1 MIDYREIIR
10 LKSADYSNTS
20 VASSTGNCRSLVSE
34 VWERAKKYNLSWP
47 LPSTMTNEIIKQVL
61 YPERIN
67 TTLRMPP
74 DFEHVHTELA
84 KPGVT
89 LTLLWSEYCSSCEE
103 AGRIPYQHT
112 QFNELYHAFAVTQK
126 ATLRLKHKPGDQMQV
141 DWVGDTLCIYDP
153 VTEESTKAYI
163 FVTCLPC
170 SMYGYAEAFPD
181 MKTSSWLNGHIHA
194 FDFFGGVP
202 RITVPDNCKT
212 STIKN
217 TRTELIL
224 NQSYREM
231 AEHYGT
237 TIIPARPLSPKDKA
251 AIEGSVRVIE
261 TWVLASLRNRKFF
274 SFEELNIAIRDKMK
288 EYNERPFQ
296 KRKGSRLSA
305 FEKEEKDFLM
315 PLPAT
320 PYESA
325 VWSKATIQPDYLI
338 NVGDVKY
345 SVPHDLIGKEV
356 DIRATDKVIEV
367 FYHQS
372 RVASHVRVTYSPD
385 PVYNPDHMPVNHRKY
400 MQYGTDHYLEWAES
414 IGSSTLV
421 VTKGF
426 LYNHKVEQ
434 QGYKSC
440 SGLMKLSDKYTPERL
455 ENACERALSYTPQP
469 SLKNI
474 ATILQNGQD
483 KLRNEKPVH
492 KSTSQ
497 YGITRGSSYYK
508 GGVRS

>member
-10 LKSADYSNTS
+10 LKTAEHSNTS
-20 VASSTGNCRSLVSE
+20 VASSTGNCRSLVAD
-34 VWERAKKYNLSWP
+34 VWARAQKNNLFWP
-47 LPSTMTNEIIKQVL
+47 LPSTLTNEVLKQIL
-61 YPERIN
+61 YPERQDAN
-67 TTLRMPP
+67 QRMMP
-74 DFEHVHTELA
+74 DYEYIHKELA

-89 LTLLWSEYCSSCEE
+89 LTLLWSEYCSSCEQ
-103 AGRIPYQHT
+103 AGKIPYQHT
-112 QFNELYHAFAVTQK
+112 QFNELYHSFAATYK

-141 DWVGDTLCIYDP
+141 DWVGDTLHIFDP
-153 VTEESTKAYI
+153 VTEETTKAYI
-163 FVTCLPC
+163 FVACLPC

-181 MKTSSWLNGHIHA
+181 MKTPSWLNGHIHA
-194 FDFFGGVP
+194 FEFFGGVP

-217 TRTELIL
+217 TKTEVIL

-237 TIIPARPLSPKDKA
+237 TIIPARPLAPRDKA

-261 TWVLASLRNRKFF
+261 TWVLASLRSRKFF

-305 FEKEEKDFLM
+305 FEEEEKEFLM

-338 NVGDVKY
+338 NIGDVKY

-372 RVASHVRVTYSPD
+372 RVASHVRVAYSPD
-385 PVYNPDHMPVNHRKY
+385 PVYNLEHMPVNHRKY
-400 MQYGTDHYLEWAES
+400 LQYDTDYYLEWAES
-414 IGSSTLV
+414 IGDSTLV

-426 LYNHKVEQ
+426 LYGHKVEQ
-434 QGYKSC
+434 HGYKSC
-440 SGLMKLSDKYTPERL
+440 SGLMKLADKYTPERL
-455 ENACERALSYTPQP
+455 ERACERALSYTPQP
-469 SLKNI
+469 SIKNVT
-474 ATILQNGQD
+474 TILQNGQD
-483 KLRNEKPVH
+483 KLSNEKPVR
-492 KSTSQ
+492 KNSGQ

-508 GGVRS
+508 GGDHL

>member
-10 LKSADYSNTS
+10 LKSADYSNTK
-20 VASSTGNCRSLVSE
+20 VASSTGNCRSTVSE
-34 VWERAKKYNLSWP
+34 VWARAKKYGFSWP
-47 LPSTMTNEIIKQVL
+47 LSSTLTNEMLKQLL
-61 YPERIN
+61 YPERQD

-74 DFEHVHTELA
+74 DFEYIHAELA
-84 KPGVT
+84 KQGVT
-89 LTLLWSEYCSSCEE
+89 LTLLWSEYCSSCKE

-112 QFNELYHAFAVTQK
+112 QFNELYHNYAATHK

-141 DWVGDTLCIYDP
+141 DWVGDTLRIIDP
-153 VTEESTKAYI
+153 VTEETTKAYI
-163 FVTCLPC
+163 FAACLPC

-181 MKTSSWLNGHIHA
+181 MKTPSWLNGHIHA
-194 FDFFGGVP
+194 LEFFGGVP

-217 TRTELIL
+217 TRTEVIL

-231 AEHYGT
+231 ADYYGT
-237 TIIPARPLSPKDKA
+237 TIIPARPLSPQDKG

-274 SFEELNIAIRDKMK
+274 SFEELNTAIRDKMK

-305 FEKEEKDFLM
+305 FEEEEKIYLM

-372 RVASHVRVTYSPD
+372 RVASHVRVAYSPD
-385 PVYNPDHMPVNHRKY
+385 PVYILEHMPMNHRKY
-400 MQYGTDHYLEWAES
+400 MQYGTEHYLEWAES

-421 VTKGF
+421 IIRGF
-426 LYNHKVEQ
+426 LYSHKVEQ

-440 SGLMKLSDKYTPERL
+440 SGLMKLADKYTPERL
-455 ENACERALSYTPQP
+455 EHACERALSYTPQP
-469 SLKNI
+469 SLKNVT
-474 ATILQNGQD
+474 TILQNGQD
-483 KLRNEKPVH
+483 KLKNEKPVH
-492 KSTSQ
+492 KNTSH

-508 GGVRS
+508 GGDR

>member
-1 MIDYREIIR
+1 M
-10 LKSADYSNTS
+10 
-20 VASSTGNCRSLVSE
+20 
-34 VWERAKKYNLSWP
+34 
-47 LPSTMTNEIIKQVL
+47 
-61 YPERIN
+61 
-67 TTLRMPP
+67 
-74 DFEHVHTELA
+74 
-84 KPGVT
+84 
-89 LTLLWSEYCSSCEE
+89 
-103 AGRIPYQHT
+103 
-112 QFNELYHAFAVTQK
+112 
-126 ATLRLKHKPGDQMQV
+126 
-141 DWVGDTLCIYDP
+141 
-153 VTEESTKAYI
+153 
-163 FVTCLPC
+163 
-170 SMYGYAEAFPD
+170 
-181 MKTSSWLNGHIHA
+181 
-194 FDFFGGVP
+194 
-202 RITVPDNCKT
+202 
-212 STIKN
+212 
-217 TRTELIL
+217 
-224 NQSYREM
+224 
-231 AEHYGT
+231 
-237 TIIPARPLSPKDKA
+237 
-251 AIEGSVRVIE
+251 IE
-261 TWVLASLRNRKFF
+261 TWVLASLRNRKLF

-492 KSTSQ
+492 KSTSTSQ